1 MQNQKNNIKNICVI
15 GCGRVGLPLALM
27 LEYKGLNICGIDIN
41 EKLRDDIHLKCM
53 PFNEPGFD
61 DLLSKSK
68 IVLYSDYSGLDLQ
81 MVDTFIITVGTPL
94 GENIESEYKQ
104 ILQVINNLIINN
116 LIRNK
121 LIILR
126 STISP
131 GTSQFLIKYIEKQT
145 KLYHTRDFYLAY
157 CPERIAEG
165 KSFEELQ
172 TQPNIIGYYGKITK
186 DLCNELFDHLSEN
199 NVFVTYEEAE
209 LIKLFS
215 NIYRYIN
222 FSIPNYFMYIAKKF
236 GVDYIELNKIL
247 KYDYPRNENLANP
260 GFTAG
265 TCVKGQRLLK
275 IYHENGYNIEFISY
289 ENFYQKYVDKLNTQN
304 IIIDSFNSKIDK
316 SLIKKIINVTKRLY
330 TGKMYIFKLSN
341 GENFECTEDHLI
353 PIKINNDIIIKK
365 ANEIINSNILL
376 EFDQNIKE
384 IKIEEILV
392 KNENNIDVYNIE
404 LETLENEDDLYYAD
418 FESRLIHHNCLRK
431 DWGFINENFPQSDI
445 VLQAYKINEFMPK
458 FYVDLIAHDINEKK
472 VGILGYTM
480 KNDVDDTRDS
490 LIPKMIKY
498 IEKEVPNRI
507 LINEPNL
514 PLANNSS
521 IMYNDKFNNYNFIND
536 SINYVIR
543 NSDIIFIAMNHKE
556 YKELKNVEILFKG
569 KIVID
574 CWGILN
580 KKLVNYF

>member
-1 MQNQKNNIKNICVI
+1 MQNQKNNIKNVCVI

-27 LEYKGLNICGIDIN
+27 LEYKGLNVYGIDIDK
-41 EKLRDDIHLKCM
+41 KLRDLVYSKTM
-53 PFNEPGFD
+53 PFYEPGFD

-104 ILQVINNLIINN
+104 ILQVINNLIDHN
-116 LIRNK
+116 LIKNK

-145 KLYHTRDFYLAY
+145 KFFLGSDFYLAY

-186 DLCNELFDHLSEN
+186 DLCNELFNYLSKD

-236 GVDYIELNKIL
+236 GVDYIELNKNL
-247 KYDYPRNENLANP
+247 KYNYSRNNNLSTP
-260 GFTAG
+260 GFTSG
-265 TCVKGQRLLK
+265 T
-275 IYHENGYNIEFISY
+275 
-289 ENFYQKYVDKLNTQN
+289 
-304 IIIDSFNSKIDK
+304 
-316 SLIKKIINVTKRLY
+316 
-330 TGKMYIFKLSN
+330 
-341 GENFECTEDHLI
+341 
-353 PIKINNDIIIKK
+353 
-365 ANEIINSNILL
+365 
-376 EFDQNIKE
+376 
-384 IKIEEILV
+384 
-392 KNENNIDVYNIE
+392 
-404 LETLENEDDLYYAD
+404 
-418 FESRLIHHNCLRK
+418 CLRK

-458 FYVDLIAHDINEKK
+458 FYVDLIAHEIGGKNI
-472 VGILGYTM
+472 GILGYTM

-498 IEKEVPNRI
+498 IEKEVPDQI

-514 PLANNSS
+514 PIVLNNSLDLF
-521 IMYNDKFNNYNFIND
+521 NDKFNDYNFIND
-536 SINYVIR
+536 SIDYVIR
-543 NSDIIFIAMNHKE
+543 ASDIIFIAMNHKE
-556 YKELKNVEILFKG
+556 YKELKNVETLFKG

-580 KKLVNYF
+580 KKLINHF